1 MELINLTEFNDLLS
15 RAAEQNNVNVAVENR
30 EQLFSFLELLLSENE
45 KYNLTAIK
53 QPADA
58 VYKHIIDSILLAEHL
73 PKGVSVVDVGC
84 GAGFPSLPLAVVRP
98 DLRITSMDSTAK
110 KVNFIQMCVDRLG
123 LGNVSPVCGRAEEL
137 AFRPEFRDK
146 FDVATARAVA
156 NLPVLC
162 ELCLPFVKPNGH
174 FMAMKGRYP
183 AEEFNISAEALAKL
197 SAEGMKIREYELAT
211 PDSGEQRTLVT
222 ITKIGKT
229 KDNFPR
235 KYSVITKN
243 PLK

>member
-1 MELINLTEFNDLLS
+1 MELISFNEFTTLLS
-15 RAAEQNNVNVAVENR
+15 RAAEQNNVTIAADR
-30 EQLFSFLELLLSENE
+30 HEQLFAFLELLLSENE

-58 VYKHIIDSILLAEHL
+58 VYKHIIDSILLAGHL
-73 PKGVSVVDVGC
+73 PKGTRMVDIGC
-84 GAGFPSLPLAVVRP
+84 GAGFPSLPLAIFRP
-98 DLRITSMDSTAK
+98 DLYITSMDSTAK
-110 KVNFIQMCVDRLG
+110 KVNFIQICVEKLG
-123 LGNVSPVCGRAEEL
+123 LGNVRPICGRAEEM

-162 ELCLPFVKPNGH
+162 ELCLPFVRPNGH
-174 FMAMKGRYP
+174 FMAMKGRFP
-183 AEEFNISAEALAKL
+183 AEEFNISTEALAKL
-197 SAEGMKIREYELAT
+197 SAERMNFLEYVLVT
-211 PDSGEQRTLVT
+211 RDSVEQRTLVT

-235 KYSVITKN
+235 KYSVITKD